1 MDLEAASHALR
12 PDAEAALAA
21 WRALVEADREQVERL
36 SQRELGGD
44 YYAPMASSFRPDHR
58 PSLEL
63 PVLETFARTEDAW
76 RDIGA
81 GGGRLAIGLAR
92 LVRRVVA
99 VEPSE
104 SMRDAMAL
112 GVAEAGATNIEVVPE
127 RWPPEDLA
135 SAEVVDVSMAAHATY
150 DIADI
155 GAWIEAM
162 EVTSRRLC
170 VVALGDRAR
179 GGYWTEVWQAAH
191 GEPMAVLPGLRE
203 FVTLL
208 GALDRAFEVRLVP
221 AAQGGEPVPEERAF
235 NAARRFCWLEPGTE
249 QDERMQTFMR
259 ERYAAGDRMLRPPPL
274 RRHVGIVSWPPP
286 ARS

>member
-1 MDLEAASHALR
+1 MDLDGASRALR
-12 PDAEAALAA
+12 PDAATALEA
-21 WRALVEADREQVERL
+21 WRALVDADREQVERL

-44 YYAPMASSFRPDHR
+44 YYAPMASNFRPDHR

-63 PVLETFARTEDAW
+63 PVLETFARPDDAW

-81 GGGRLAIGLAR
+81 GGGRLAVGLAK

-104 SMRDAMAL
+104 SMRGAMAA
-112 GVAEAGATNIEVVPE
+112 GIAEAGVTNVEVLPE

-135 SAEVVDVSMAAHATY
+135 NAEVVDVSMGAHATY

-162 EVTSRRLC
+162 EATSRRLC
-170 VVALGDRAR
+170 VIALGDRAR

-208 GALDRAFEVRLVP
+208 EALDRAVEVRLVP
-221 AAQGGEPVPEERAF
+221 AAQGGEPVTEEQAF
-235 NAARRFCWLEPGTE
+235 ATARRFCWLQPDTPE
-249 QDERMQTFMR
+249 DERMQAFMR
-259 ERYAAGDRMLRPPPL
+259 ERYAVGDGMMRPPPL
-274 RRHVGIVSWPPP
+274 RRHVGIVSWTPPT
-286 ARS
+286 S